1 MSGWYRFYTDSWGVN
16 AQTGEITYVQPMWD
30 RWTFTGS
37 VRYYTQDAADFYAD
51 LSRGAD
57 SRQLPRARQGT
68 VDVHRPGFGLL
79 RRLRFPDRPPALVDK
94 AQANVRYNFMTI
106 SYDDFRNVTA
116 PTAVPGTE
124 PLYKLD
130 ASIYQVFVS
139 IWF

>member
-1 MSGWYRFYTDSWGVN
+1 MS
-16 AQTGEITYVQPMWD
+16 
-30 RWTFTGS
+30 TFTAL
-37 VRYYTQDAADFYAD
+37 T
-51 LSRGAD
+51 
-57 SRQLPRARQGT
+57 
-68 VDVHRPGFGLL
+68 FGLGASYDF
-79 RRLRFPDRPPALVDK
+79 RIARLPWVDK